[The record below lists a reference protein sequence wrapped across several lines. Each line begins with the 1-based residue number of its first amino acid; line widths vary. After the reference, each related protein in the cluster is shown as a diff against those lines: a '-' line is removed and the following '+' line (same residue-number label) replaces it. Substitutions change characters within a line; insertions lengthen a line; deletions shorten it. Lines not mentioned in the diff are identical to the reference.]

1 MAAVRQSE
9 AAPFTAVLPLE
20 VNFTAS
26 AARRGIYG
34 GGGGGGG
41 ARAAAAAA
49 LTASD
54 KLLDRKDCK
63 HDQGSTGTALCPSKG
78 T

>member
-26 AARRGIYG
+26 AAREWDLR
-34 GGGGGGG
+34 
-41 ARAAAAAA
+41 ARASAAAAA

-54 KLLDRKDCK
+54 KLLD
-63 HDQGSTGTALCPSKG
+63 
-78 T
+78 